1 MVDKQLDNNNLEP
14 AVPESPELSDEQL
27 DEASGGW
34 NTYRDYYGVYCK
46 KCRNIFSP
54 TMTKRSGR

>member
-27 DEASGGW
+27 EKLIQPWLGDGI
-34 NTYRDYYGVYCK
+34 NFKDLPIP
-46 KCRNIFSP
+46 RN
-54 TMTKRSGR
+54 

>member
-54 TMTKRSGR
+54 TMTKRSG